1 MLISKLLTKKDK
13 EDGKYAISIGMDV
26 ILLSCVQNENDI
38 IEMRETIGEETF
50 IVAKIETK
58 NAVLNA
64 KSIVKEADG
73 IIVARGGLSAEIPIY
88 KLPSVQRKVIDLCY
102 QYKTPLYWGTIFY
115 HQ

>member
-1 MLISKLLTKKDK
+1 
-13 EDGKYAISIGMDV
+13 MDV

-38 IEMRETIGEETF
+38 IEMRRTIGEETF
-50 IVAKIETK
+50 IMAKIETK

-88 KLPSVQRKVIDLCY
+88 KLPIVQRKVIDLCY
-102 QYKTPLYWGTIFY
+102 QYKTPFIFSVS
-115 HQ
+115 